1 MQRSLTD
8 DDVLSPRISLV
19 MFCRIRDKQPGCA
32 GIPAEVDI
40 SGLRLY
46 RLPVIR
52 SADSLT
58 FILNK
63 TWATSFLFRAGTVM
77 R

>member
-1 MQRSLTD
+1 
-8 DDVLSPRISLV
+8 

-52 SADSLT
+52 SGDSLT

-63 TWATSFLFRAGTVM
+63 NMGDSFFFSGQGRSCDNVIHHHCPYRHAV
-77 R
+77 

>member
-1 MQRSLTD
+1 
-8 DDVLSPRISLV
+8 

-52 SADSLT
+52 SGDSLT

-63 TWATSFLFRAGTVM
+63 NEFSDLWIRKENYCQIITKNGELL
-77 R
+77 